1 MLNKIKKDNKGFTI
15 IEVLIVIA
23 IAGLILAAVLFA
35 VPALQRQS
43 RNTQIR
49 NAATNVAGAVNE
61 YVTINNGKLPGVVT
75 IASGTVTVAPASGD
89 TGTSSTIK
97 VPGNIVQTDIVYKKG
112 QKCSGNIST
121 ADDASPRQF
130 TITFNIESSSNP
142 TNPQCIDG

>member
-49 NAATNVAGAVNE
+49 NAANNVAGAVSE
-61 YVTINNGKLPGVVT
+61 YVTTNNGELPT
-75 IASGTVTVAPASGD
+75 SILIASGKVTVSGG
-89 TGTSSTIK
+89 GTSSEIK
-97 VPGNIVQTDIVYKKG
+97 VPGNIVQTDIIYTKG
-112 QKCSGNIST
+112 AKCAANASST
-121 ADDASPRQF
+121 TGASARQF
-130 TITFNIESSSNP
+130 TITFNTESSSNP

>member
-49 NAATNVAGAVNE
+49 NAANNVAGAVNE
-61 YVTINNGKLPGVVT
+61 YVSTNNGTLPASILISSGEVT
-75 IASGTVTVAPASGD
+75 VGTSGTKTKTKIPS
-89 TGTSSTIK
+89 
-97 VPGNIVQTDIVYKKG
+97 NIAQTDITYIIG
-112 QKCSGNIST
+112 AKCVADASVT
-121 ADDASPRQF
+121 AGASPRQF
-130 TITFNIESSSNP
+130 TITFNIESSASP
-142 TNPQCIDG
+142 TISQCIDG